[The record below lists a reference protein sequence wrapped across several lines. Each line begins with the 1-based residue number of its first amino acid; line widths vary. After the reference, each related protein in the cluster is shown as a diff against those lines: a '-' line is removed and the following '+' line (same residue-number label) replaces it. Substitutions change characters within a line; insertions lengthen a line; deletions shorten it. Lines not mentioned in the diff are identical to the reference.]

1 MKHVP
6 LYIVR
11 NPSTGALYTPV
22 PVDCDT
28 ATHVYYFVMGLGRCL
43 VALHPAGYGIPYVGV
58 FRL

>member
-11 NPSTGALYTPV
+11 NSRTGALYTPV
-22 PVDCDT
+22 PVDGKT
-28 ATHVYYFVMGLGRCL
+28 ALRILGYVRHSGWL
-43 VALHPAGYGIPYVGV
+43 SVWPVGYGIPYVGV